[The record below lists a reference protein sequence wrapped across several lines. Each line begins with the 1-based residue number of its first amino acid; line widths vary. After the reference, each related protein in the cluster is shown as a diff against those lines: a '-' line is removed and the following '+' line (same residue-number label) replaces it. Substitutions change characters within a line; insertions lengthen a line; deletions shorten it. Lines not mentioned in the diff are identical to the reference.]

1 MWSLTL
7 PRIGRTSG
15 AEKFRSSV
23 RKDFFDSI
31 DPERTSGLSS
41 ATDRAG
47 DALGQC
53 EIPLGP
59 NWLFWFNRQ
68 RGVQFGHSSYT
79 FAAVAASNPLQS

>member
-1 MWSLTL
+1 MPIDVRSWGKN
-7 PRIGRTSG
+7 GRHLLVL
-15 AEKFRSSV
+15 SV
-23 RKDFFDSI
+23 SQF

-68 RGVQFGHSSYT
+68 RGVQLGHSSYT
-79 FAAVAASNPLQS
+79 FTAVAASNPLQS

>member
-1 MWSLTL
+1 VPNRCPFLGEQRKTSLVL
-7 PRIGRTSG
+7 
-15 AEKFRSSV
+15 SV
-23 RKDFFDSI
+23 SQF

-68 RGVQFGHSSYT
+68 RGVQLGH
-79 FAAVAASNPLQS
+79 